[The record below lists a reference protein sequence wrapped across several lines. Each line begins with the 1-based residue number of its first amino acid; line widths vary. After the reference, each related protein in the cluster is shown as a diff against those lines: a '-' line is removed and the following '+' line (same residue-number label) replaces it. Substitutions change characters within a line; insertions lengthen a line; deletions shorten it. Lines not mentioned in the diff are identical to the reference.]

1 MQFSSNVVIIGGGIT
16 GYLLALILSR
26 ANISV
31 SLIEEKTRNSG
42 LKEFDGRAYALSFSS
57 INVLKATHMW
67 GKIKEHSQEIRK
79 MKIFKANGEHSLNS
93 PSLEFDK
100 SDLDGENI
108 AFMVEDRFLTTVL
121 HDALADNINV
131 ISNSRAVGFEKKG
144 SKITVDLVTGARVS
158 ADLIVAADG
167 KNSKTAKYFGLSR
180 LGWKYNQTSLVSA
193 VSHELP
199 HEGIAYQKFYPS
211 GPFAILPLKGN
222 RSSLVWTESSN
233 DACEIQNLADKDY
246 LKFLERKFG
255 DFLGNLNIIGNR
267 NSFELDLG
275 FVESIIG
282 DRLALV
288 GDSAQNIH
296 PIAGQGL
303 NLGIRD
309 IACLADVVI
318 DSFRVGEDIGSTQ
331 VLQRYEKWRR
341 FDSTILSASTD
352 MINRSFSSENKLN
365 EITNVIGM
373 KAVEHTPFIKKLLM
387 YEAMGM
393 VGDLPRLLRG
403 VFP

>member
-31 SLIEEKTRNSG
+31 ILVEEKRRIPG
-42 LKEFDGRAYALSFSS
+42 IKHFDGRAYALSFSS
-57 INVLKATHMW
+57 INVLKATQLW
-67 GKIKEHSQEIRK
+67 DQIKDHSQEIRK
-79 MKIFKANGEHSLNS
+79 MKIYSDNERYPINS
-93 PSLEFDK
+93 PLLEFK
-100 SDLDGENI
+100 KADLDGENI
-108 AFMVEDRFLTTVL
+108 AFMVEDRFLT
-121 HDALADNINV
+121 ALLYDCLSDNIQIIDNNMA
-131 ISNSRAVGFEKKG
+131 IGFEKKG
-144 SKITVDLVTGARVS
+144 SKVIVDLNKGQTIS
-158 ADLIVAADG
+158 ADLLVAADG
-167 KNSKTAKYFGLSR
+167 KNSKTARHFRLPR
-180 LGWKYNQTSLVSA
+180 LGWKYNQTSLVCA
-193 VSHELP
+193 VSHEYP
-199 HEGIAYQKFYPS
+199 HEGIAYQKFYSS

-222 RSSLVWTESSN
+222 KSSLVWTESTN
-233 DACEIQNLADKDY
+233 DAKEIHKLPDKDY
-246 LKFLERKFG
+246 LKFLGRKFG
-255 DFLGNLNIIGNR
+255 DFLGDISVLGTK

-275 FVESIIG
+275 FAESIIG

-296 PIAGQGL
+296 PLAGQGL

-318 DSFRVGEDIGSTQ
+318 DGFSVGEDIGSAQ

-341 FDSTILSASTD
+341 FDSTLLSASTD
-352 MINRSFSSENKLN
+352 IINRLFSTENKFN

-373 KAVEHTPFIKKLLM
+373 KAVERIPLIKKFLM

-403 VFP
+403 ISP